1 MTLSEFDRIEKSSR
15 ELERAVQLSKLEKCK
30 TLEDYQKFTAKLKA
44 QCQNHELQKKGDCKL
59 TLSAEDLQ
67 AITDII
73 HKELYSSLDSV
84 DSHLKGI
91 ESHLDNIESTIG
103 NIKNCMDDTKSNM
116 DKLVQ
121 WTEKVSIITNT
132 SL

>member
-1 MTLSEFDRIEKSSR
+1 MPESLITEK
-15 ELERAVQLSKLEKCK
+15 E
-30 TLEDYQKFTAKLKA
+30 
-44 QCQNHELQKKGDCKL
+44 DCKL

-67 AITDII
+67 TITDII
-73 HKELYSSLDSV
+73 HKELYFSLDSV

-91 ESHLDNIESTIG
+91 ESHLDSIESTIG

-116 DKLVQ
+116 HKLVQ

>member
-1 MTLSEFDRIEKSSR
+1 M
-15 ELERAVQLSKLEKCK
+15 
-30 TLEDYQKFTAKLKA
+30 
-44 QCQNHELQKKGDCKL
+44 

-91 ESHLDNIESTIG
+91 ESHLDNIKSTIG

-121 WTEKVSIITNT
+121 WTEKVSTITNV
-132 SL
+132 SH

>member
-1 MTLSEFDRIEKSSR
+1 M
-15 ELERAVQLSKLEKCK
+15 
-30 TLEDYQKFTAKLKA
+30 
-44 QCQNHELQKKGDCKL
+44 

-67 AITDII
+67 AI
-73 HKELYSSLDSV
+73 KDSV

-116 DKLVQ
+116 HKLVQ

>member
-1 MTLSEFDRIEKSSR
+1 M
-15 ELERAVQLSKLEKCK
+15 
-30 TLEDYQKFTAKLKA
+30 
-44 QCQNHELQKKGDCKL
+44 

-67 AITDII
+67 AIADII

-91 ESHLDNIESTIG
+91 ESHLDNIELTIR
-103 NIKNCMDDTKSNM
+103 NIKNCIDDTKSNM
-116 DKLVQ
+116 HKLMQ
-121 WTEKVSIITNT
+121 WAEKVNFISNV